1 MPNLLG
7 VLPMASSIVYAW
19 KSGSQLGHLDAE
31 RCYRE
36 LDKLKDKHGG
46 DFSAAEVVEAAKS
59 KKSALHSGFE
69 WDDSKA
75 AVLHRLHQA
84 SKLQR
89 SLVVLDRSKDNP
101 EPVRAFNIKR
111 VEHGSAKGAASAK
124 RFSTTEEV
132 MKDPDARAA
141 LIANT
146 LRQLV
151 ELRNRFRQLQEL
163 AIVWRAVDE
172 ASETVSV

>member
-1 MPNLLG
+1 
-7 VLPMASSIVYAW
+7 MASSIVYAW
-19 KSGSQLGHLDAE
+19 KSGSQLGHLDAAK
-31 RCYRE
+31 CFKE
-36 LDKLKDKHGG
+36 LNKLKDRHGG
-46 DFSAAEVVEAAKS
+46 DFSAAEVVEAARS
-59 KKSALHSGFE
+59 PQSAMHSGFE
-69 WDDSKA
+69 WDDTKA
-75 AVLHRLHQA
+75 AVQHRLFQA

-89 SLVVLDRSKDNP
+89 SLVVLDRSQDNP

-111 VEHGSAKGAASAK
+111 VEQGVATGAAAAK

-172 ASETVSV
+172 AAETVSV